1 MRPAQFASLLALL
14 LMAAGLHAQAPEV
27 QRGRGRTERQ
37 TQARTV
43 DQKTATW
50 EVTGFGETVEDA
62 DRNALRDARTKIFE
76 HFQQKGVQLEFDL
89 TLDYIGNRLVKQRTE
104 LEPQPLDP
112 DHQVA
117 GAKLGV
123 ARQRKLRVELT
134 SRDESE
140 ILAQDRQ
147 VRVQHLQMFL
157 FKVLAGILARL
168 AAVSVYFR
176 LEEATKGYY
185 TGWLRVAA
193 AGLVVGVGACLWRIS

>member
-1 MRPAQFASLLALL
+1 MRAAQFASLLALL
-14 LMAAGLHAQAPEV
+14 LTAVGCAQAPAG
-27 QRGRGRTERQ
+27 QRGRGRTEPQ

-43 DQKTATW
+43 DQKAATW

-62 DRNALRDARTKIFE
+62 DRNALSDARAKIVE

-89 TLDYIGNRLVKQRTE
+89 TLDYIGNRLVKARTE
-104 LEPQPLDP
+104 LEPQALDP

-123 ARQRKLRVELT
+123 ARHRKLRVELT
-134 SRDESE
+134 NRDESE
-140 ILAQDRQ
+140 ILTQDRQ
-147 VRVQHLQMFL
+147 FRVQHLQMFL
-157 FKVLAGILARL
+157 FKVLAGIVALL
-168 AAVSVYFR
+168 AAVSGYFR

-193 AGLVVGVGACLWRIS
+193 AGLVAGVGACLWRIS